1 MVGTKPGAVVDW
13 NSVYQRVESSFSRLS
28 SLKSNFSFPEEFK
41 YLVAD
46 SGPRR
51 SGNPSR
57 RALEECP
64 LGAMYLR
71 LLYYYQGLTIH
82 NLWHEEI
89 EEEICHLLAAEWF
102 VGFNLRSIGQEPK
115 PTSLRGISPP

>member
-13 NSVYQRVESSFSRLS
+13 NLVYQRVESSFSRLS
-28 SLKSNFSFPEEFK
+28 PLKSNFSFPEEFK
-41 YLVAD
+41 HLVVD

-51 SGNPSR
+51 SADPSR

-71 LLYYYQGLTIH
+71 LLYYYQGLTIN
-82 NLWHEEI
+82 NLWHQEVEQDTGN
-89 EEEICHLLAAEWF
+89 LLAA
-102 VGFNLRSIGQEPK
+102 GTTCGSIWDA
-115 PTSLRGISPP
+115 